1 MGAMSIAWRVRRTI
15 VRSVRWSIVWTTF
28 CHDLCKNA
36 CSDREA
42 NTQIHAKNDIRK
54 LQSASLLCI
63 STDLDCKIHNNVLL
77 AVGNYDILN
86 VLLGRYLETHK

>member
-1 MGAMSIAWRVRRTI
+1 M
-15 VRSVRWSIVWTTF
+15 
-28 CHDLCKNA
+28 
-36 CSDREA
+36 
-42 NTQIHAKNDIRK
+42 HAKNDIRK

-86 VLLGRYLETHK
+86 VLLGRYLETNQQRQERENHAEHTGRFAVQHR